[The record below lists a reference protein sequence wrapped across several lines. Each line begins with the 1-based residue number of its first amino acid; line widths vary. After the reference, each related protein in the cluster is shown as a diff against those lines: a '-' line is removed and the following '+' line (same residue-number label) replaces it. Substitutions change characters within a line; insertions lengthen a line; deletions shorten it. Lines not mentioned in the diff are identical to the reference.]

1 MLRHPLPRLLRILGF
16 ASLALL
22 GTSCASVS
30 SVSSI
35 PSVPQVTP
43 VPPAEARIPD
53 RRVNLADFGGVP
65 DGATLNTAA
74 FERALASL
82 AERGGGT
89 LLVPSGYWLTGPI
102 RLRSR
107 IRIHLETGALIR
119 FSGDHRLYPLTVHDY
134 RGEKFVNSLSPIS
147 GDKLE
152 DVAITG
158 SGVIDGSGDAWRYV
172 KRGKLT
178 PPAWTAL
185 VKSGGV
191 LNPKGDEWWPSQ
203 AALDG
208 RAAVEA
214 LSAAGSLDVA
224 AYAPFH
230 QFLRP
235 RLVRLIDCRRVLLE
249 GVTFR
254 NSPEWTLNPVLCED
268 VALRDLKI
276 FNPRSAQN
284 SDAMDI
290 ESCRRVHVRGCLID
304 TGDDGICLK
313 SGKDE
318 IGRRIGAP
326 TRDVLVED
334 CTVLYA
340 HGGFVIGSEMSG
352 GVHDVLVRNCTFV
365 GTAIGLRFKTAR
377 GRGGVVENIHVDGV
391 RMHDLA
397 GAAVSFDFFYARQ
410 GVSAT
415 VPPVDEG
422 TPEFRRMLIE
432 NIVSRDA
439 GATLVLRGLPEK
451 PLRDITLRDVSVS
464 GAKGADLAYCDG
476 IVFERVQVRAASG
489 EPLKTE
495 EVKNS
500 RLPLSP

>member
-1 MLRHPLPRLLRILGF
+1 MKFHHALPRLLRLVGF
-16 ASLALL
+16 ASLAALAL
-22 GTSCASVS
+22 TGSACASVS
-30 SVSSI
+30 SV
-35 PSVPQVTP
+35 PQVSP
-43 VPPAEARIPD
+43 APPAEPRIPE
-53 RRVNLADFGGVP
+53 RRVSLADFGSVP
-65 DGATLNTAA
+65 DGATLNTDA
-74 FERALASL
+74 FERALAVL
-82 AERGGGT
+82 DEKGGGT

-102 RLRSR
+102 RLRNR
-107 IRIHLETGALIR
+107 VRLHLETGALIQ

-134 RGEKFVNSLSPIS
+134 RGEKFVASLSPLS
-147 GDKLE
+147 GEKLE
-152 DVAITG
+152 DLAITG
-158 SGVIDGSGDAWRYV
+158 SGVIDGAGDAWRYV

-214 LSAAGSLDVA
+214 LAAAGSLDVA
-224 AYAPFH
+224 AYAPYH
-230 QFLRP
+230 PYLRP
-235 RLVRLIDCRRVLLE
+235 RLLRLVDCRRVLLE

-276 FNPRSAQN
+276 FNPHSAQN

-290 ESCRRVHVRGCLID
+290 ESCQRVHVRGCLID

-318 IGRRIGAP
+318 IGRRIGVP

-352 GVHDVLVRNCTFV
+352 GVRDVLVRNCTFI
-365 GTAIGLRFKTAR
+365 GTALGLRFKTAR
-377 GRGGVVENIHVDGV
+377 GRGGVVENIHVTGV
-391 RMHDLA
+391 RMRDLV

-410 GVSAT
+410 GVSET
-415 VPPVDEG
+415 VPPVGEG

-439 GATLVLRGLPEK
+439 GGTLILRGLPEK

-464 GAKGADLAYCDG
+464 GAKGADLAHCDG
-476 IVFERVQVRAASG
+476 IVFERVQVRATAG
-489 EPLKTE
+489 EPITTTE
-495 EVKNS
+495 VANS
-500 RLPLSP
+500 RLTLTP